1 MNNQLKCIMLVD
13 DDHNDNFFHEREI
26 KKITP
31 ATIVIEKNSGTEALE
46 YLKSA
51 KENNDLLPDLIFLDI
66 NMPGMNGWEFLQEY
80 EELDDEL
87 KSKVVIIMITT
98 SDNEDDVARAK
109 AWRFVS
115 DYFTKPLTKELMV
128 NIIEKYFKD
137 KNASL

>member
-109 AWRFVS
+109 AWCFVS
-115 DYFTKPLTKELMV
+115 DYFTKPLTKELMT